1 MPFSNNFPY
10 TDLHEIN
17 INKFLK
23 AIKNLLGGHGGEYLR
38 KKSNIPFDY
47 EWSPVAVSSGVNSV
61 NGQTGDVI
69 LDASDVGALPDS
81 YTPPPAPVQSVNGQ
95 TGAVV
100 LNASNVGAISST
112 EQVGYMTVDPYLT
125 VLQAVNSYIEKGNS
139 IAEIFFSGKA
149 NTQFPVGYEIVT
161 SAPIPKTWFN
171 FIGVKNNSS
180 IISLRVTQSGSIATN
195 EVISVD
201 DTIYF
206 HAIYMM

>member
-1 MPFSNNFPY
+1 MFNLFPFTNCHDLNMDWIIQNIKALFSKSVFSVNNTKP
-10 TDLHEIN
+10 DEN
-17 INKFLK
+17 GNV
-23 AIKNLLGGHGGEYLR
+23 NL
-38 KKSNIPFDY
+38 PT
-47 EWSPVAVSSGVNSV
+47 VAGVSSV
-61 NGQTGDVI
+61 NGIGADGSGNVQ
-69 LDASDVGALPDS
+69 LNASDVGALPDS